1 MDYPQFKWPAELARC
16 EIEFGTKISKQS
28 ETQVRHFDND
38 WTKICTMFGV
48 WHTLLEDTPL

>member
-1 MDYPQFKWPAELARC
+1 MDYPQFKWPVELARC
-16 EIEFGTKISKQS
+16 EIEFDTKISKQF